1 VAANPFPNRPPK
13 YVRALL
19 YEYRFADPGTYV
31 QTGQWWGRRL
41 AGQPGRLLAG
51 RAARNRATP
60 GNSRHSPGGR
70 ENGFRGTTPS
80 IFRFGPGGLRTT
92 PQRPSALIPGALSER
107 LM

>member
-41 AGQPGRLLAG
+41 EGLYFPRVSLADFSRGVPPETAPLLGIRGIRREAAKTGFGEQPPPFFA
-51 RAARNRATP
+51 
-60 GNSRHSPGGR
+60 
-70 ENGFRGTTPS
+70 
-80 IFRFGPGGLRTT
+80 
-92 PQRPSALIPGALSER
+92 SAQGV
-107 LM
+107 